1 MYHPQKIFFTKIKF
15 LSRRSGAPLMLL
27 YSVGLIVG
35 YASAKYL
42 TPRMPRLKTKRFHL
56 HHWIWASC
64 LLAGAYYVDAP
75 DAIYGILTGVALQ
88 GLSYRNW
95 SILRTQAK

>member
-1 MYHPQKIFFTKIKF
+1 
-15 LSRRSGAPLMLL
+15 MLL
-27 YSVGLIVG
+27 YSAGLIVG

-64 LLAGAYYVDAP
+64 LLAGAYYIDAH
-75 DAIYGILTGVALQ
+75 DAIYGVLTGVALQ
-88 GLSYRNW
+88 GLSYANW
-95 SILRTQAK
+95 SILRAQAK